1 MVEGVV
7 DLLRPRIEGK
17 QIVFEFNGQAKLP
30 AIRGDEEQLR
40 RMLMNLIENAVN
52 YTPAGGQVT
61 VRTHTRDKQVVLDV
75 IDSGIGI
82 EAEAVPHIFERFFR
96 AANATAFEHS
106 GTGRSWG

>member
-1 MVEGVV
+1 
-7 DLLRPRIEGK
+7 
-17 QIVFEFNGQAKLP
+17 
-30 AIRGDEEQLR
+30 
-40 RMLMNLIENAVN
+40 MNLIENAVN

-106 GTGRSWG
+106 GTGLGLAIVKKIVETHTATIEVGSQLGEGTTFSVQFIALPIL